1 MKEFYEKLNDIQTRL
16 KAPKNLVNKFG
27 NYNYRNAEGICEAVK
42 PLLREHGLVLTLD
55 DEIVQEGDRVY
66 IKSTATITDGAESV
80 RVSALAREADQ
91 KKGMDAAQVTGAT
104 SSYARKYALNGL
116 LLLDD
121 TKDPDT
127 DEYAAQTKAKPADPK
142 ADNVGGDRNAIL
154 LVESCKRDNIDVDKL
169 LARVK
174 CGSLSE
180 LTPEYINNIYD
191 HWDTVRKECGKE
203 DK

>member
-1 MKEFYEKLNDIQTRL
+1 MKEFYEKLTDIQTRL
-16 KAPKNLVNKFG
+16 KAPKNLVNSFG
-27 NYNYRNAEGICEAVK
+27 NYRYRNAEGICEAVK

-66 IKSTATITDGAESV
+66 IKSTATITDGTESV

-116 LLLDD
+116 FLLDD

-127 DEYAAQTKAKPADPK
+127 DEYTAQTKPKTKPVA
-142 ADNVGGDRNAIL
+142 GTDRNVML
-154 LVESCKRDNIDVDKL
+154 LADSCKRDNVDVDKL
-169 LARVK
+169 LALFKRS
-174 CGSLSE
+174 SLSE
-180 LTPEYINNIYD
+180 LTPKHIEHIYD
-191 HWDTVRKECGKE
+191 HWEDVCKACKKEEK
-203 DK
+203 